1 MRVNGKQLLC
11 LAGLAAC
18 LLFSPAS
25 IPFCGAASSVNIP
38 LNRDLYDDMSF
49 WAAEGLIGS
58 QLASI
63 RPFTGSEVG
72 RQLLEAMDRCR
83 AGKTQSAACRD
94 IQNRY
99 TKLFDGEI
107 AEAQSP
113 DSAAA
118 FYFKPVE
125 SFAVTYSYLD
135 GPFSTFNNEGLPEN
149 KGHNLTL
156 RLQTQARL
164 GRVFSVFVEPL
175 FVFNQNL
182 AYGEDGRRHD
192 TRLHKGYAKLTLFNL
207 ELQVGRDSLWW
218 GPGYHGSLLMSTN
231 ARPFDM
237 IKLSNPEPVL
247 LPWILSYLGPAQ
259 FTLLFSQLNDTRT
272 GEELANPFLYGMRL
286 GLKPHPW
293 LEVGASHLVLFGGP
307 GRRHLSAQDVV
318 KILYSNKNRDRT
330 NLDSNQ
336 QFAADIALTV
346 PNLGRYLYVIDGI
359 KLYGEI
365 GGEDTGTP
373 PDRRAYI
380 VGAALFK
387 PFGLER
393 AALRG
398 EYAMLSPD
406 SVPNAWYNHR
416 YYPMRFHDRVFGH
429 HAGSDA
435 EDLFVEWSH
444 SLDPFFYKLSYDWEK
459 SGVKLQNHPQ
469 KKHQVFV
476 EAGYRFNAHAQIS
489 LRYGFEDIRNL
500 NHIENS
506 RQRNHLLGLEAA
518 LFF

>member
-1 MRVNGKQLLC
+1 
-11 LAGLAAC
+11 
-18 LLFSPAS
+18 
-25 IPFCGAASSVNIP
+25 
-38 LNRDLYDDMSF
+38 MSF

-63 RPFTGSEVG
+63 KPFAGSEVG
-72 RQLLEAMDRCR
+72 RQLLEATDKCR
-83 AGKTQSAACRD
+83 AGKTPSAACRD
-94 IQNRY
+94 IENRY

-107 AEAQSP
+107 TEAQSP
-113 DSAAA
+113 DSISN
-118 FYFKPVE
+118 FYVKPVD
-125 SFAVTYSYLD
+125 SFSLSYSYLD
-135 GPFSTFNNEGLPEN
+135 GPFSDFNNEGIPLN
-149 KGHNLTL
+149 DGHNVVV

-164 GRVFSVFVEPL
+164 GRVFSVFVEPM
-175 FVFNQNL
+175 FIYNQHL
-182 AYGEDGRRHD
+182 AYGEDGHRHD

-218 GPGYHGSLLMSTN
+218 GPGHHGSLLMSTN

-259 FTLLFSQLNDTRT
+259 FNLIFSQLNDVRT
-272 GEELANPFLYGMRL
+272 GTELANPFLYGMRL

-293 LEVGASHLVLFGGP
+293 LEIGASHLVLFGGP
-307 GRRHLSAQDVV
+307 GRRHLNVRDVI
-318 KILYSNKNRDRT
+318 KILYSNTNRDRT
-330 NLDSNQ
+330 ELDSNQ
-336 QFAADIALTV
+336 QFAADLALTV
-346 PNLGRYLYVIDGI
+346 PNLARYLYVIDGV

-398 EYAMLSPD
+398 EYAMLSPR
-406 SVPNAWYNHR
+406 SVPNAWYNHN

-435 EDLFVEWSH
+435 EDIFIEWSH
-444 SLDPFFYKLSYDWEK
+444 SFEKIFYKLSYDWEK
-459 SGVKLQNHPQ
+459 SGVKMKTYPQ

-476 EAGYRFNAHAQIS
+476 EAGYRANAHVQIS
-489 LRYGFEDIRNL
+489 LRYGFEEIRNL
-500 NHIENS
+500 GYIENA
-506 RQRNHLLGLEAA
+506 RQRNHLLGIEAA